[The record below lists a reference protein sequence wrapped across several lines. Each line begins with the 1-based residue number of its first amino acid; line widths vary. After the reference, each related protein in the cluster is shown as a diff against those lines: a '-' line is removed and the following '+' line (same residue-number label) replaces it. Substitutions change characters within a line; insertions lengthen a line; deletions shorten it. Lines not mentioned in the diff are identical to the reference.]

1 MWDNNSKVVNII
13 ASENLLLAKTLSGL
27 ISQQDYL
34 FKIRAQNI
42 YGYGEFSNV
51 ATIRTSDV
59 PDTMSPVVSIT

>member
-34 FKIRAQNI
+34 FKIRAKNI
-42 YGYGEFSNV
+42 YGWGDFSSTV
-51 ATIRTSDV
+51 TIRTSDV
-59 PDTMSPVVSIT
+59 PDTMSPVVTIT